1 MFIHSKCTEPH
12 GYAVN
17 NDIAMVLRKLIA
29 VLAHKDVKMLFYKA
43 IFVNHYCEYWE
54 LLGKPRYLCWE

>member
-1 MFIHSKCTEPH
+1 MFVHPNCTEPH

-17 NDIAMVLRKLIA
+17 NDIAMVLSKLAA

-43 IFVNHYCEYWE
+43 ICVNHYCEYRE
-54 LLGKPRYLCWE
+54 LLEKPQ